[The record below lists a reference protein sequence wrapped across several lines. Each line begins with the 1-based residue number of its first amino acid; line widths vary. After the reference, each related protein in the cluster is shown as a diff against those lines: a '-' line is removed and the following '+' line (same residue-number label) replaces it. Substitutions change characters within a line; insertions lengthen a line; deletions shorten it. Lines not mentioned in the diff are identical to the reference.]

1 MAKPINATPVLK
13 GEDAKRF
20 IRNLDKP
27 YIAKNAPSRSKVRQI
42 FKSNLNRE

>member
-20 IRNLDKP
+20 IKNLNKP
-27 YIAKNAPSRSKVRQI
+27 YIARNAPSRSDVTKI
-42 FKSNLNRE
+42 FKSNRIRK